1 MPLRNLY
8 LRIYLAIIAI
18 LTVFAL
24 VAGMLV
30 QRLTESER
38 GRFEVASQER
48 AAAWAELLRHSL
60 PPAGAARQEQAD
72 ALLDWAERLRLPIAL
87 DDDSG
92 RRIATAPFYE
102 RLERDAGVTP
112 TQAAQA
118 AGSGVPGSQVRGSA
132 GTRIQLDDGRG
143 LWVGH
148 FRRRPPPLMR
158 APWQGPPGGGPGL
171 EERPPRRHDGPPP
184 ADDRGPGHFDRLPR
198 WLDEAGLLILL
209 LGLLFVAVAAG
220 SYPVARRLTRR
231 LEGLQRGVERFGAGQ
246 LSHRVEMGGKD
257 EIARLAESFNQA
269 AERIERLVQSN
280 RSLLANASHELRS
293 PLARLKMALAMQ
305 DTVADPGRRA
315 ELQQEMSRNIR
326 ELDALVEE
334 VLLASRLDASRERDH
349 EPVDLLGVLA
359 EEAARV
365 GAQVEGE
372 AVELRGDERLLRRAL
387 RNLLEN
393 ARRYGGEDVDARLY
407 RRVGGK
413 SEGTGEGVDE
423 VVVQVCDRGPG
434 VPLEFRE
441 RVFEPFFRLPGH
453 AERAGGVGLGLS
465 LVRQIAQQHGGRVS
479 VTAREGGGSCFEI
492 RLPL

>member
-1 MPLRNLY
+1 MRNLY
-8 LRIYLAIIAI
+8 LRIYLTIIAI

-24 VAGMLV
+24 VGGMLV

-38 GRFEVASQER
+38 GRFEAASQER
-48 AAAWAELLRHSL
+48 AAAWAELLQHSL
-60 PPAGAARQEQAD
+60 PPATASVEQQGE
-72 ALLDWAERLRLPIAL
+72 ALLEWADRLRLPLAL
-87 DDDSG
+87 DDAAG
-92 RRIATAPFYE
+92 RRLATSAFYA
-102 RLERDAGVTP
+102 RLEEEAGRAAGPRSSGSPETVAPGSLAPSAAGV
-112 TQAAQA
+112 
-118 AGSGVPGSQVRGSA
+118 
-132 GTRIQLDDGRG
+132 RIQLEDGRG
-143 LWVGH
+143 LWVGSFKKRLPPRVH
-148 FRRRPPPLMR
+148 APWDRGPPAGPHNGPKPAGDGPRPPFDAGP
-158 APWQGPPGGGPGL
+158 PPGGDPGA
-171 EERPPRRHDGPPP
+171 GW
-184 ADDRGPGHFDRLPR
+184 FNRLPR

-209 LGLLFVAVAAG
+209 LGLLFVAVVAG

-231 LEGLQRGVERFGAGQ
+231 LEALQRGVEKFGGGQ
-246 LSHRVEMGGKD
+246 LSHRVKMSGKD
-257 EIARLAESFNQA
+257 EIARLADSFNQA

-305 DTVADPGRRA
+305 DTVADPERRA

-393 ARRYGGEDVDARLY
+393 ARRYGGEEVDARLY
-407 RRVGGK
+407 RSGRSQGRG
-413 SEGTGEGVDE
+413 E